1 MASIELHVRVIRTTF
16 RDAMASHPDLAERH
30 VRQARALLREL
41 RAAAG
46 TPEEL
51 ETIDALHR
59 EVDASIT

>member
-30 VRQARALLREL
+30 VRQARALLR
-41 RAAAG
+41 AAAG